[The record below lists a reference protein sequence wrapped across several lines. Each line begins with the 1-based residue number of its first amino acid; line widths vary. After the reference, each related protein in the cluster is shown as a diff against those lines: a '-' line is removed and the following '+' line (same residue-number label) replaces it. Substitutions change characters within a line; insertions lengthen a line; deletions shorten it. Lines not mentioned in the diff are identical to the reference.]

1 VKKLFAFNTLLQKRN
16 LFSWLGMLWTT
27 DEVLKAFETGVPL
40 FALGRD

>member
-1 VKKLFAFNTLLQKRN
+1 LLSTHFFKRETFF
-16 LFSWLGMLWTT
+16 LGVGMLWTT